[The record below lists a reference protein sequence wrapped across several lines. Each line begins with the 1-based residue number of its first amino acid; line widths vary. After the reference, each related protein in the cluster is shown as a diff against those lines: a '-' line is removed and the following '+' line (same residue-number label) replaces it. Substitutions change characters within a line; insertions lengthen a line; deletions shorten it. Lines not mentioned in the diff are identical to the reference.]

1 VFESIRPNLESLVAS
16 LQVEPLPA
24 SATPPVEPPPP
35 APEPAPASGVTVS
48 GQVVDAQSGLPVPG
62 AIVLF
67 LAPGTSVSD
76 VDDDNLTRVAYTTGL
91 ADSTGHF
98 AANRALARPAHYGV
112 MVVADGYRWI
122 GTDDAIDVGD
132 SASPALDM
140 GSIPLRHR

>member
-1 VFESIRPNLESLVAS
+1 
-16 LQVEPLPA
+16 
-24 SATPPVEPPPP
+24 
-35 APEPAPASGVTVS
+35 
-48 GQVVDAQSGLPVPG
+48 VPG

-122 GTDDAIDVGD
+122 GTDDALDVGD
-132 SASPALDM
+132 GASPTLDM